1 MRITLHFR
9 KFQKRFIAIKIRN
22 VASIAMPSSYFTN
35 SMIAAGVCLPI
46 LAAVFISY
54 QTKFNIRTGEVM
66 TEFISQG
73 GVVMY
78 ILIATS
84 LLSLT
89 IIFERAW
96 SLRASVVVPVK
107 QIKAVEDA
115 VRAGNADEA
124 LELCKGNNTAMSR
137 ILWVALKNRGVQRGV
152 MKEILEEV
160 GRQEV
165 AHLERFVGILALTAA
180 IAPLLGLLG
189 TVIGMIEVFQV
200 ISVEGVG
207 KADVLAGGISKAL
220 NTTAV
225 GMAVAI
231 PTLVAYRFFEAKVN
245 QFVVDIEHN
254 ALYFVDLLKGER
266 E

>member
-1 MRITLHFR
+1 M
-9 KFQKRFIAIKIRN
+9 
-22 VASIAMPSSYFTN
+22 Y
-35 SMIAAGVCLPI
+35 
-46 LAAVFISY
+46 
-54 QTKFNIRTGEVM
+54 
-66 TEFISQG
+66 EFITQG
-73 GVVMY
+73 GIVMY

-84 LLSLT
+84 LVSLT
-89 IIFERAW
+89 IIFERFW
-96 SLRASVVVPVK
+96 SLRQSAIIPTSD
-107 QIKAVEDA
+107 IAAVENS
-115 VRAGNADEA
+115 VREDNVEEA
-124 LELCKGNNTAMSR
+124 LELCKNNNTAMNR
-137 ILWVALKNRGVQRGV
+137 ILWVALKNRGVKRSI

-165 AHLERFVGILALTAA
+165 AHLERFVGILALIAA

-207 KADVLAGGISKAL
+207 KADVLAAGISKAL

-225 GMAVAI
+225 GMSVAI

-245 QFVVDIEHN
+245 QYVIDIEQH

-266 E
+266 G